1 MSVPESVV
9 AVVRAQHQWRGMKAY
24 IAARREGENLR
35 LYLDQVQER
44 AAW

>member
-1 MSVPESVV
+1 
-9 AVVRAQHQWRGMKAY
+9 MKAY